1 MRDCFI
7 RKQAL
12 QLDKSVCKIFSRNNR
27 FQQSNPY
34 FAFINCHDYSRGSW
48 EREHL
53 QMFSLPT
60 LMAIPQC
67 TGTTST

>member
-1 MRDCFI
+1 MCDCFI

-12 QLDKSVCKIFSRNNR
+12 QLDKSICKIFSRNNH
-27 FQQSNPY
+27 FQQSNP
-34 FAFINCHDYSRGSW
+34 FFVFINSHDYSRGNW